1 MVCWVNLLLLFGFF
15 HSLLWDLPMLL
26 QHSSTLLL
34 SISSCVCDVR
44 VPAATILPAEHSP
57 PRHSHCSQSWSL
69 SQTSLVHDL
78 LGTFCCFIFYIVF
91 KGYSPFIV
99 IKIYSLLLI
108 TASVFH
114 FRLFHNWQFD
124 LGVFFLGLYPVP
136 SSGK

>member
-1 MVCWVNLLLLFGFF
+1 
-15 HSLLWDLPMLL
+15 MLL

-57 PRHSHCSQSWSL
+57 PRHSHCSQSWSP

-124 LGVFFLGLYPVP
+124 LGVFLYIKCFSPYHAHFSCTFLRHIILLILSLIY
-136 SSGK
+136 